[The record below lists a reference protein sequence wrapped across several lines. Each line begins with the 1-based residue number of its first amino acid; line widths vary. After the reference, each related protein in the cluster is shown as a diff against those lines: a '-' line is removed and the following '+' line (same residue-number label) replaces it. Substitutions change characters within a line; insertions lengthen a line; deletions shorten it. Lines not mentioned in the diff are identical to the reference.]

1 MQDLEGRKEY
11 FAAGLKKIIM
21 VIYCLHFIDRRM
33 EVQGGY
39 RTW

>member
-1 MQDLEGRKEY
+1 MQDIEGRKDY

-21 VIYCLHFIDRRM
+21 VIYSLHFMDRRM

-39 RTW
+39 GTR